1 MIDILFYNMIK
12 SYRFPVFLS
21 QSWNVI
27 SLGQIKELFL
37 KSLKENPEILK
48 KLEELQTH
56 LKESELPEKAK
67 NIAKDVMES
76 LKQLVISGRE
86 NLTEEERRS
95 ILDEV
100 EEKIRKLEEAI
111 EAEQTAQ

>member
-1 MIDILFYNMIK
+1 MNIVNYVCIFTLGLVIDILFYNMIK

-48 KLEELQTH
+48 KLENEESDEKTRAL
-56 LKESELPEKAK
+56 LKL
-67 NIAKDVMES
+67 I
-76 LKQLVISGRE
+76 
-86 NLTEEERRS
+86 
-95 ILDEV
+95 
-100 EEKIRKLEEAI
+100 LEEVQNDP
-111 EAEQTAQ
+111 EYSGLRH

>member
-12 SYRFPVFLS
+12 SYRFHVFLL

-48 KLEELQTH
+48 KLE
-56 LKESELPEKAK
+56 
-67 NIAKDVMES
+67 
-76 LKQLVISGRE
+76 
-86 NLTEEERRS
+86 TEES
-95 ILDEV
+95 DE
-100 EEKIRKLEEAI
+100 KTRALLKLILEEI
-111 EAEQTAQ
+111 QNDPEYSSLRH

>member
-1 MIDILFYNMIK
+1 MNIVNYVCIFTLGLMIDILFYNMIK

-48 KLEELQTH
+48 KLE
-56 LKESELPEKAK
+56 
-67 NIAKDVMES
+67 
-76 LKQLVISGRE
+76 
-86 NLTEEERRS
+86 TEES
-95 ILDEV
+95 DE
-100 EEKIRKLEEAI
+100 KTRALLKLILEEI
-111 EAEQTAQ
+111 QNDPEYSGLRH